1 MYQKSIV
8 HYMTKVCVDVLF
20 YVGIICCALVPF
32 SSSWL
37 VRYFYITDEMVLFMK
52 VILLASGIS
61 GVYILWQLK
70 VIFRTLMEG
79 NPFIHANVTCLRKIA
94 VACLV
99 ISLIY
104 VLKLIVLPSI
114 STVVIV
120 AIFSVVCLLCLTLK
134 DLFKQSIYYKD
145 ENDLTV

>member
-8 HYMTKVCVDVLF
+8 HYITKVCVDILF

-37 VRYFYITDEMVLFMK
+37 VRYFYITDNMVLFMK

-70 VIFRTLMEG
+70 VIFRTLLEG

-94 VACLV
+94 ISCLI

-104 VLKLIVLPSI
+104 LLKLVVLPSI

>member
-8 HYMTKVCVDVLF
+8 HYMTKVCIDILF
-20 YVGIICCALVPF
+20 YAGIICCALVPF
-32 SSSWL
+32 SSSWMS
-37 VRYFYITDEMVLFMK
+37 RYFYVADEMVLFAII
-52 VILLASGIS
+52 ILLASGILC
-61 GVYILWQLK
+61 VYILWQLK
-70 VIFRTLMEG
+70 VIFRTLLDG

-94 VACLV
+94 MSCLV

-104 VLKLIVLPSI
+104 VVKFIVMPTI

-120 AIFSVVCLLCLTLK
+120 AIFVIACLLCLTLK

>member
-1 MYQKSIV
+1 
-8 HYMTKVCVDVLF
+8 MTKVCVDVLF

>member
-1 MYQKSIV
+1 MYQKSNV
-8 HYMTKVCVDVLF
+8 HYLTKICVDILF
-20 YVGIICCALVPF
+20 YVAILCCMLIPF

-37 VRYFYITDEMVLFMK
+37 FRYFGIIEAAALFIK
-52 VILLASGIS
+52 AILLASGIS
-61 GVYILWQLK
+61 CVYILWQLK
-70 VIFRTLMEG
+70 VIFKTLMDS
-79 NPFIHANVTCLRKIA
+79 NPFIHANVSCLRKIA

-104 VLKLIVLPSI
+104 LIKMIVMPTI
-114 STVVIV
+114 STIVIVVIFVV
-120 AIFSVVCLLCLTLK
+120 ACLLCLTLK

>member
-8 HYMTKVCVDVLF
+8 HYITKVCVDILF

-37 VRYFYITDEMVLFMK
+37 VRYFYITDNMVLFMK

>member
-8 HYMTKVCVDVLF
+8 HYMTKISVDILF
-20 YVGIICCALVPF
+20 YLAILACILIPF

-37 VRYFYITDEMVLFMK
+37 FTYFGVLGASALFVK
-52 VILLASGIS
+52 AILLASGIS
-61 GVYILWQLK
+61 CVFILWQLK

-79 NPFIHANVTCLRKIA
+79 NPFIHANVSCLRKIA
-94 VACLV
+94 LACLA
-99 ISLIY
+99 ISFIY
-104 VLKLIVLPSI
+104 LVKIIVMPTI
-114 STVVIV
+114 STIVIVVIFIV
-120 AIFSVVCLLCLTLK
+120 GCLLCLTLK